1 MGGVFGVFILLW
13 LLILAIKYLVIFARV
28 MSARFATAKSDKAAR
43 RNLINLGLV
52 VGVITCLELIAPSMA
67 LTGLE
72 PRPRA
77 NLSQQFVDQRPWF
90 QGPLTYDELA
100 RHNPPLAILGTTD
113 LATLKTRYGA
123 DLDQVNSSLRRA
135 AEKDFNFVVRGRLKQ
150 ESVRLHQLRAT
161 ALQKVIDESDAK
173 FGNDPIRELDA
184 KRFYLE
190 ILQEESN
197 RFKTQLHAELDAVNV
212 ARKTFE
218 EAAEVASPQRLEEIN
233 ALNREYSNLQSDLHR
248 LKQFQLDLSETL
260 KDTDQLRDLVDPN
273 SPLPSLEGPLRIY
286 NLESDFSYRSEVVQ
300 GPLAPLNLNAVVF
313 EIWNGF
319 KGDRSKA
326 RSGRETKRCY
336 LGVLDETGVPTLQTY
351 CEVSTVL
358 DIEYDLTAKDCIV
371 PQSSPWSVST
381 ITCSD
386 SATASLC
393 MERWWRPNLNIVL
406 EEDQFTVFEPRA
418 LGVPR
423 AQWAEMDPPLS
434 QWTVRYKDKFRPLKG
449 AETFD
454 WDGSEQI
461 YPNLAL
467 LHNPKPTQQ
476 GTHIWRDLKTAD
488 NAMGLTELVQNRKK
502 TSFYH
507 FKTKEI
513 TVKPPRG
520 SVNPKMSM
528 YQGERRFVDQPNL
541 AQPAGSNGFL
551 TRYYADL
558 SAVLAGVRLD
568 QDYFGAQDDGARCN
582 LGFSLLRNRFMNDR
596 RNAPQLK
603 DSLEQLQ
610 HVDCE
615 VRDFVEVLTKA
626 LSLPPNY

>member
-1 MGGVFGVFILLW
+1 MGGVFGLFILLW

-28 MSARFATAKSDKAAR
+28 LSARFATAKSDKAAR

-77 NLSQQFVDQRPWF
+77 NLSQQFADQRPWF
-90 QGPLTYDELA
+90 QGPLNYDELA
-100 RHNPPLAILGTTD
+100 RHNPSLAVLGSTD
-113 LATLKTRYGA
+113 LATLKSRYSA
-123 DLDQVNSSLRRA
+123 DLERVNSSLRRA
-135 AEKDFNFVVRGRLKQ
+135 AEHGFNFVVRGGLKQ
-150 ESVRLHQLRAT
+150 ETVRLHQLRAT
-161 ALQKVIDESDAK
+161 ALQKVIDQSDAK
-173 FGNDPIRELDA
+173 LGNEPIRELDA
-184 KRFYLE
+184 KQFYLE
-190 ILQEESN
+190 ILQDGSN
-197 RFKTQLHAELDAVNV
+197 RYKTSLQTELDAAKAALRV
-212 ARKTFE
+212 FE
-218 EAAEVASPQRLEEIN
+218 ETADNNRLQRSEESN
-233 ALNREYSNLQSDLHR
+233 ALNRDVSNLQTDLHR

-260 KDTDQLRDLVDPN
+260 KDTERLQDLVDPN
-273 SPLPSLEGPLRIY
+273 SPLPSLESPLRIY
-286 NLESDFSYRSEVVQ
+286 NLESDFSYRSEVVS
-300 GPLAPLNLNAVVF
+300 GPPAPFHVTGLALKL
-313 EIWNGF
+313 WNGF
-319 KGDRSKA
+319 KGDQSKA

-336 LGVLDETGVPTLQTY
+336 LGVLDKTGVPTLQTY

-358 DIEYDLTAKDCIV
+358 DIEYDLTAKDCVV
-371 PQSSPWSVST
+371 PQSSPWSVSS
-381 ITCSD
+381 ITGSD

-406 EEDQFTVFEPRA
+406 EKDQFTVFEPRA

-434 QWTVRYKDKFRPLKG
+434 QWTVRYKGEFRPLKG
-449 AETFD
+449 AVTFD

-502 TSFYH
+502 TAFYH

-551 TRYYADL
+551 TQYYADL

-568 QDYFGAQDDGARCN
+568 RDYFGAQDEGARCN
-582 LGFSLLRNRFMNDR
+582 LGFRLLRNRFMNNR

-610 HVDCE
+610 HVECE
-615 VRDFVEVLTKA
+615 VRDLVEVLTKA